1 MPLFELRCSN
11 CSTEDT
17 DRVYEVLM
25 SITERDSEIKC
36 PECGAKLERLISA
49 SNWVIH

>member
-1 MPLFELRCSN
+1 MPLYELICKN

-17 DRVYEVLM
+17 DRIYEVFM
-25 SITERDSEIKC
+25 SMGERDSEIKC
-36 PECGAKLERLISA
+36 PDCGEKLERLMSA